1 MIDMR
6 NTKAKLEIALT
17 LEPKTKADQNRRAE
31 LMYEVNTMA
40 QVLQAQSLWRI
51 AEALAPARKG
61 STAGQPLTR
70 EQRVHFLG
78 AERAL
83 DEAIERGDL
92 EPAAA

>member
-31 LMYEVNTMA
+31 LMYEANTMA

-51 AEALAPARKG
+51 AEALTNRER
-61 STAGQPLTR
+61 TPLTR

-78 AERAL
+78 AGRAL

-92 EPAAA
+92 EPTAA

>member
-17 LEPKTKADQNRRAE
+17 LEPKTKADQARRAE
-31 LMYEVNTMA
+31 LMYEANTMA

-51 AEALAPARKG
+51 AEALTNRERP
-61 STAGQPLTR
+61 PLTR
-70 EQRVHFLG
+70 QQRFHFLG